1 MKTCFF
7 VLAVVIALLFICF
20 GIGYAFVF
28 LIIRRQGTLQSPET
42 GAESSELLEPTGNA
56 LWAYNIPKFKP
67 FRELLFESADIISFD
82 GLRLHADFLRGE
94 PGTKVTMIFCHGYKS
109 EAAFDF
115 AAMYDFYR
123 SLGYNLVYLNMRAHG
138 KSEGKY
144 IGFGALDRFDVQMW
158 TKKIAELFPDTS
170 IFLHGMSMGAA
181 SILQS
186 ADLELDPA
194 VCGIIAD
201 CGFSS
206 TNEVFRNLVGGLY
219 HLPATPFVDIF
230 EAVNRMT
237 AGYGFSDADS
247 VRSMEKSRL
256 PLAYICG
263 DCDRYVPLDMAMRIY
278 NACVQDKVL
287 LIAIGAGHAASF
299 MTENE
304 KYKNLITEFINTH
317 RKEDE

>member
-1 MKTCFF
+1 MKIGFF
-7 VLAVVIALLFICF
+7 VLAAVIALLFICF

-67 FRELLFESADIISFD
+67 FRELPFESADIISFD

-138 KSEGKY
+138 KSGGKY
-144 IGFGALDRFDVQMW
+144 IGFGVLDRFDVQSW
-158 TKKIAELFPDTS
+158 AKKVAELFPDTS

-237 AGYGFSDADS
+237 AGYGFNDADS
-247 VRSMEKSRL
+247 VRSMGKSRL

-287 LIAIGAGHAASF
+287 LIAEGAGHAASF

-304 KYKNLITEFINTH
+304 KYRNLITEFINTH

>member
-1 MKTCFF
+1 MKTVII

-67 FRELLFESADIISFD
+67 FRELAFESADIISFD

-278 NACVQDKVL
+278 NSCVQDKVL
-287 LIAIGAGHAASF
+287 LIAKGAGHAASF

-304 KYKNLITEFINTH
+304 KYRNLITEFINTH

>member
-1 MKTCFF
+1 MKIGFF

-67 FRELLFESADIISFD
+67 FRELPFESADIISFD

-138 KSEGKY
+138 KSGGKY
-144 IGFGALDRFDVQMW
+144 IGFGVLDRFDVQSW
-158 TKKIAELFPDTS
+158 AKKVAELFPDTS

-237 AGYGFSDADS
+237 AGYGFTDADS

-278 NACVQDKVL
+278 NVCVQDKVL
-287 LIAIGAGHAASF
+287 LIAEGAGHAASF

-304 KYKNLITEFINTH
+304 KYRNLITEFINTH

>member
-1 MKTCFF
+1 MKIGFF

-20 GIGYAFVF
+20 GMGYAFVF

-67 FRELLFESADIISFD
+67 FRELPFESADIISFD

-138 KSEGKY
+138 KSGGKY
-144 IGFGALDRFDVQMW
+144 IGFGVLDRFDVQSW
-158 TKKIAELFPDTS
+158 AKKVAELFPDTS

-237 AGYGFSDADS
+237 AGYGFTDADS
-247 VRSMEKSRL
+247 VRSMERSRL

-287 LIAIGAGHAASF
+287 LIAEGAGHAASF

-304 KYKNLITEFINTH
+304 KYRNLITEFINTH

>member
-1 MKTCFF
+1 MKIGFF
-7 VLAVVIALLFICF
+7 VLAAVIALLFICF

-28 LIIRRQGTLQSPET
+28 LIIRRQDTLQSPET

-67 FRELLFESADIISFD
+67 FRELPFESADIISFD

-138 KSEGKY
+138 KSGGKY
-144 IGFGALDRFDVQMW
+144 IGFGVLDRFDVQSW
-158 TKKIAELFPDTS
+158 AKKVAELFPDTS

-237 AGYGFSDADS
+237 AGYGFTDADS

-287 LIAIGAGHAASF
+287 LIAEGAGHAASF

-304 KYKNLITEFINTH
+304 KYRDLITEFINTH

>member
-1 MKTCFF
+1 MKIGFF
-7 VLAVVIALLFICF
+7 VLAAVIALLFICF

-28 LIIRRQGTLQSPET
+28 LIIRRQDTLQSPET

-67 FRELLFESADIISFD
+67 FRKLPFESADIISFD

-138 KSEGKY
+138 KSGGKY
-144 IGFGALDRFDVQMW
+144 IGFGVLDRFDVQSW
-158 TKKIAELFPDTS
+158 AEKVAELFPDTS

-237 AGYGFSDADS
+237 AGYGFTDADS

-287 LIAIGAGHAASF
+287 LIAEGAGHAASF

-304 KYKNLITEFINTH
+304 KYRNLITEFINTH

>member
-1 MKTCFF
+1 MKIGFF

-20 GIGYAFVF
+20 GTGYAFVF

-67 FRELLFESADIISFD
+67 FRELPFESADIISFD

-94 PGTKVTMIFCHGYKS
+94 SGTKVTMIFCHGYKS

-138 KSEGKY
+138 KSGGKY
-144 IGFGALDRFDVQMW
+144 IGFGVLDRFDVQSW
-158 TKKIAELFPDTS
+158 AKKVAELFPDTS

-206 TNEVFRNLVGGLY
+206 TNEVFRNLVGSLY
-219 HLPATPFVDIF
+219 HLPATPFVDIS

-237 AGYGFSDADS
+237 AGYGFTDADS

-263 DCDRYVPLDMAMRIY
+263 DCDRYVPLNMAMRIY

-287 LIAIGAGHAASF
+287 LIAEGAGHAASF

>member
-1 MKTCFF
+1 MKIGFF

-28 LIIRRQGTLQSPET
+28 LIIRRQDTLQSPET

-67 FRELLFESADIISFD
+67 FRELPFESADIISFD

-138 KSEGKY
+138 KSGGKY
-144 IGFGALDRFDVQMW
+144 IGFGVLDRFDVQSW
-158 TKKIAELFPDTS
+158 AKKVAELFPDTS

-237 AGYGFSDADS
+237 AGYGFTDADS

-287 LIAIGAGHAASF
+287 LIAEGAGHAASF

-304 KYKNLITEFINTH
+304 KYRNLITEFINTH

>member
-1 MKTCFF
+1 MKIGFF
-7 VLAVVIALLFICF
+7 VLAAVIALLFICF

-67 FRELLFESADIISFD
+67 FRELPFESADIISFD

-138 KSEGKY
+138 KSGGKY
-144 IGFGALDRFDVQMW
+144 IGFGVLDRFDVQSW
-158 TKKIAELFPDTS
+158 AKKVAELFPDTS

-237 AGYGFSDADS
+237 AGYGFTDADS

-287 LIAIGAGHAASF
+287 LIAEGAGHAASF

>member
-1 MKTCFF
+1 MKISLF

-67 FRELLFESADIISFD
+67 FRELPFESADIISFD

-138 KSEGKY
+138 KSGGKY
-144 IGFGALDRFDVQMW
+144 IGFGVLDRFDVQSW
-158 TKKIAELFPDTS
+158 AKKVAELFPDTS

-237 AGYGFSDADS
+237 AGYGFTDADS
-247 VRSMEKSRL
+247 VRSMERSRL

-287 LIAIGAGHAASF
+287 LIAEGAGHAASF

-304 KYKNLITEFINTH
+304 KYRNLITEFINTH

>member
-1 MKTCFF
+1 MKIGFF
-7 VLAVVIALLFICF
+7 VLAAVIALLFICF

-67 FRELLFESADIISFD
+67 FRELPFESADIISFD

-138 KSEGKY
+138 KSGGKY
-144 IGFGALDRFDVQMW
+144 IGFGVLDRFDVQSW
-158 TKKIAELFPDTS
+158 AKKVAELFPDTS

-237 AGYGFSDADS
+237 AGYGFTDADS
-247 VRSMEKSRL
+247 VRSMERSRL

-287 LIAIGAGHAASF
+287 LIAEGAGHAASF

-304 KYKNLITEFINTH
+304 KYRNLITEFINTH

>member
-1 MKTCFF
+1 
-7 VLAVVIALLFICF
+7 
-20 GIGYAFVF
+20 
-28 LIIRRQGTLQSPET
+28 
-42 GAESSELLEPTGNA
+42 
-56 LWAYNIPKFKP
+56 
-67 FRELLFESADIISFD
+67 
-82 GLRLHADFLRGE
+82 
-94 PGTKVTMIFCHGYKS
+94 
-109 EAAFDF
+109 
-115 AAMYDFYR
+115 
-123 SLGYNLVYLNMRAHG
+123 
-138 KSEGKY
+138 
-144 IGFGALDRFDVQMW
+144 
-158 TKKIAELFPDTS
+158 
-170 IFLHGMSMGAA
+170 MGAA

-237 AGYGFSDADS
+237 AGYGFTDADS

-287 LIAIGAGHAASF
+287 LIAEGAGHAASF

-304 KYKNLITEFINTH
+304 KYRNLITEFINTH

>member
-1 MKTCFF
+1 MKIGFF
-7 VLAVVIALLFICF
+7 VLAAVIALLFICF

-67 FRELLFESADIISFD
+67 FRELPFESADIISFD

-138 KSEGKY
+138 KSGGKY
-144 IGFGALDRFDVQMW
+144 IGFGVLDRFDVQSW
-158 TKKIAELFPDTS
+158 AKKVAELFPDTS

-237 AGYGFSDADS
+237 AGYGFTDADS

-263 DCDRYVPLDMAMRIY
+263 ECDRYVPLDMAMRIY

-287 LIAIGAGHAASF
+287 LIAEGAGHAASF

-304 KYKNLITEFINTH
+304 KYRNLITEFINTH

>member
-1 MKTCFF
+1 MKIGFF
-7 VLAVVIALLFICF
+7 VLAAVIALLFICF

-67 FRELLFESADIISFD
+67 FRELPFESADIISFD

-138 KSEGKY
+138 KSGGKY
-144 IGFGALDRFDVQMW
+144 IGFGVLDRFDVQSW
-158 TKKIAELFPDTS
+158 AKKVAELFPDTS

-237 AGYGFSDADS
+237 AGYGFTDADS

-287 LIAIGAGHAASF
+287 LIAEGAGHAASF
-299 MTENE
+299 MMENE
-304 KYKNLITEFINTH
+304 KYRNLIMEFINTH

>member
-1 MKTCFF
+1 MKTVII

-28 LIIRRQGTLQSPET
+28 LIIRRQDTLQSPET

-67 FRELLFESADIISFD
+67 FRELPFESADIISFD

-138 KSEGKY
+138 KSGGKY
-144 IGFGALDRFDVQMW
+144 IGFGVLDRFDVQSW
-158 TKKIAELFPDTS
+158 AKKVAELFPDTS

-237 AGYGFSDADS
+237 AGYGFTDADS

-287 LIAIGAGHAASF
+287 LIAEGAGHAASF

-304 KYKNLITEFINTH
+304 KYRDLITEFINTH

>member
-1 MKTCFF
+1 MKIGFF
-7 VLAVVIALLFICF
+7 VLAAVIALLFICF

-28 LIIRRQGTLQSPET
+28 LIIRRQDTLQSPET

-67 FRELLFESADIISFD
+67 FRELPFESADIISFD

-138 KSEGKY
+138 KSGGKY
-144 IGFGALDRFDVQMW
+144 IGFGVLDRFDVQSW
-158 TKKIAELFPDTS
+158 AKKVAELFPNTS

-237 AGYGFSDADS
+237 AGYGFTDADS
-247 VRSMEKSRL
+247 VRSMERSRL

-287 LIAIGAGHAASF
+287 LIAEGAGHAASF

-304 KYKNLITEFINTH
+304 KYRNLITEFINTH
-317 RKEDE
+317 RKEDG

>member
-1 MKTCFF
+1 MKTVII

-28 LIIRRQGTLQSPET
+28 LIIRRQDTLQSPET

-67 FRELLFESADIISFD
+67 FRELPFESANIISFD

-138 KSEGKY
+138 KSGGKY
-144 IGFGALDRFDVQMW
+144 IGFGVLDRFDVQSW
-158 TKKIAELFPDTS
+158 AKKVAELFPNTS

-287 LIAIGAGHAASF
+287 LIAEGAGHAASF

-304 KYKNLITEFINTH
+304 KYRNLITEFINTH

>member
-1 MKTCFF
+1 MKTVII

-28 LIIRRQGTLQSPET
+28 LIIRRQSTLQSPET

-67 FRELLFESADIISFD
+67 FRELPFESADIISFD

-158 TKKIAELFPDTS
+158 TKKLAELFPDTS

-219 HLPATPFVDIF
+219 HLPATPLVDIF

-287 LIAIGAGHAASF
+287 LIAKGAGHAASF

-304 KYKNLITEFINTH
+304 KYRNLITEFINTH

>member
-1 MKTCFF
+1 
-7 VLAVVIALLFICF
+7 
-20 GIGYAFVF
+20 
-28 LIIRRQGTLQSPET
+28 
-42 GAESSELLEPTGNA
+42 
-56 LWAYNIPKFKP
+56 
-67 FRELLFESADIISFD
+67 
-82 GLRLHADFLRGE
+82 
-94 PGTKVTMIFCHGYKS
+94 MIFCHGYKS

-138 KSEGKY
+138 KSGGKY
-144 IGFGALDRFDVQMW
+144 IGFGVLDRFDVQSW
-158 TKKIAELFPDTS
+158 AKKVAELFPDTS

-237 AGYGFSDADS
+237 AGYGFTDADS

-287 LIAIGAGHAASF
+287 LIAEGAGHAASF

-304 KYKNLITEFINTH
+304 KYRNLITEFINTH

>member
-1 MKTCFF
+1 MKTVII
-7 VLAVVIALLFICF
+7 VLEVVIALLFICF

-67 FRELLFESADIISFD
+67 FRELPFESADIISFD

-170 IFLHGMSMGAA
+170 IFLHGMSTGAA

-278 NACVQDKVL
+278 NACAQDKVL
-287 LIAIGAGHAASF
+287 LIAKGAGHAASF

-304 KYKNLITEFINTH
+304 KYRNLITEFINTH

>member
-1 MKTCFF
+1 MKIGFF
-7 VLAVVIALLFICF
+7 VLAAVIALLFICF

-67 FRELLFESADIISFD
+67 FRELPFESADIISFD

-138 KSEGKY
+138 KSGGKY
-144 IGFGALDRFDVQMW
+144 IGFGVLDRFDVQSW
-158 TKKIAELFPDTS
+158 AKKVAELFPDTS

-237 AGYGFSDADS
+237 AGYGFTDADS
-247 VRSMEKSRL
+247 VRSMERSRL

-287 LIAIGAGHAASF
+287 LIAEGAGHAASF

>member
-1 MKTCFF
+1 MKIGFF

-20 GIGYAFVF
+20 GMGYAFVF

-67 FRELLFESADIISFD
+67 FRELPFESADIISFD

-138 KSEGKY
+138 KSGGKY
-144 IGFGALDRFDVQMW
+144 IGFGVLDRFDVQSW
-158 TKKIAELFPDTS
+158 AKKVAELFPDTS

-237 AGYGFSDADS
+237 AGYGFTDADS
-247 VRSMEKSRL
+247 VRSMGKSRL

-287 LIAIGAGHAASF
+287 LIAEGAGHAASF

-304 KYKNLITEFINTH
+304 KYRNLITEFINTH

>member
-1 MKTCFF
+1 MKISLF

-67 FRELLFESADIISFD
+67 FRELPFESADIISFD

-138 KSEGKY
+138 KSGGKY
-144 IGFGALDRFDVQMW
+144 IGFGVLDRFDVQSW
-158 TKKIAELFPDTS
+158 AKKVAELFPDTS

-237 AGYGFSDADS
+237 AGYGFTDADS

-287 LIAIGAGHAASF
+287 LIAEGAGHAASF

-304 KYKNLITEFINTH
+304 KYRNLITEFINTH

>member
-1 MKTCFF
+1 MKIGFF

-67 FRELLFESADIISFD
+67 FRELPFESADIISSD

-138 KSEGKY
+138 KSGGKY
-144 IGFGALDRFDVQMW
+144 IGFGVLDRFDVQSW
-158 TKKIAELFPDTS
+158 AKKVAELFPDTS

-237 AGYGFSDADS
+237 AGYGFTDADS

-287 LIAIGAGHAASF
+287 LIAEGAGHAASF

-304 KYKNLITEFINTH
+304 KYRNLITEFINTH

>member
-1 MKTCFF
+1 MKIGFF

-67 FRELLFESADIISFD
+67 FRELPFESADIISFD

-138 KSEGKY
+138 KSGGKY
-144 IGFGALDRFDVQMW
+144 IGFGVLDRFDVQSW
-158 TKKIAELFPDTS
+158 AKKVAELFPDTS

-237 AGYGFSDADS
+237 AGYGFTDADS
-247 VRSMEKSRL
+247 VRSMERSRL

-287 LIAIGAGHAASF
+287 LIAEGAGHAASF

-304 KYKNLITEFINTH
+304 KYRNLITEFINTH

>member
-1 MKTCFF
+1 MKIGFF
-7 VLAVVIALLFICF
+7 VLAAVIALLFICF

-67 FRELLFESADIISFD
+67 FSELPFESADIVSFD

-138 KSEGKY
+138 KSGGKY
-144 IGFGALDRFDVQMW
+144 IGFGVLDRFDVQSW
-158 TKKIAELFPDTS
+158 AKKVAELFPDTS

-237 AGYGFSDADS
+237 AGYGFTDADS

-287 LIAIGAGHAASF
+287 LIAEGAGHAASF

-304 KYKNLITEFINTH
+304 KYRNLITEFINTH

>member
-1 MKTCFF
+1 MKIGFF

-138 KSEGKY
+138 KSGGKY
-144 IGFGALDRFDVQMW
+144 IGFGVLDRFDVQSW
-158 TKKIAELFPDTS
+158 AKKVAELFPDTS

-237 AGYGFSDADS
+237 AGYGFTDADS

-287 LIAIGAGHAASF
+287 LIAEGAGHAASF

-304 KYKNLITEFINTH
+304 KYRNLITEFINTH

>member
-138 KSEGKY
+138 KSGGKY
-144 IGFGALDRFDVQMW
+144 IGFGVLDRFDVQSW
-158 TKKIAELFPDTS
+158 AKKVAELFPDTS

-237 AGYGFSDADS
+237 AGYGFTDADS
-247 VRSMEKSRL
+247 VRSMERSRL

-287 LIAIGAGHAASF
+287 LIAEGAGHAASF

-304 KYKNLITEFINTH
+304 KYRNLITEFINTH

>member
-1 MKTCFF
+1 MKTGFF

-67 FRELLFESADIISFD
+67 FRELPFESADIISFD

-138 KSEGKY
+138 KSGGKY
-144 IGFGALDRFDVQMW
+144 IGFGVLDRFDVQSW
-158 TKKIAELFPDTS
+158 AKKVAELFPDTS

-237 AGYGFSDADS
+237 AGYGFTDADS
-247 VRSMEKSRL
+247 VRSMERSRL

-287 LIAIGAGHAASF
+287 LIAEGAGHAASF

-304 KYKNLITEFINTH
+304 KYRNLITEFINTH

>member
-1 MKTCFF
+1 MKIGFF

-67 FRELLFESADIISFD
+67 FRELPFESADIISFD

-138 KSEGKY
+138 KSGGKY
-144 IGFGALDRFDVQMW
+144 IGFGVLDRFDVQFW
-158 TKKIAELFPDTS
+158 AKKVAELFPNTS

-237 AGYGFSDADS
+237 AGYGFTDADS

-287 LIAIGAGHAASF
+287 LIAEGAGHAASF

-304 KYKNLITEFINTH
+304 KYRNLITEFINTH

>member
-1 MKTCFF
+1 MKIGFF
-7 VLAVVIALLFICF
+7 VLAAVIALLFICF

-67 FRELLFESADIISFD
+67 FRELPFESADIISFD

-138 KSEGKY
+138 KSGGKY
-144 IGFGALDRFDVQMW
+144 IGFGVLDRFDVQSW
-158 TKKIAELFPDTS
+158 AKKVAELFPDTS

-237 AGYGFSDADS
+237 AGYGFTDADS

-287 LIAIGAGHAASF
+287 LIAEGAGHAASF

-304 KYKNLITEFINTH
+304 KYRDLITEFINTH

>member
-1 MKTCFF
+1 MKTVII

-67 FRELLFESADIISFD
+67 FRELPFESADIISFD
-82 GLRLHADFLRGE
+82 GLSLHADFLRGE

-186 ADLELDPA
+186 ADLELDPH

-219 HLPATPFVDIF
+219 RLPATPFVDIF

-287 LIAIGAGHAASF
+287 LIAKGAGHAASF

>member
-1 MKTCFF
+1 MKTYFF

-28 LIIRRQGTLQSPET
+28 LIIRRQDTLQSPET

-138 KSEGKY
+138 KSGGKY
-144 IGFGALDRFDVQMW
+144 IGFGVLDRFDVQSW
-158 TKKIAELFPDTS
+158 AKKVAELFPDTS

-237 AGYGFSDADS
+237 AGYGFTDADS
-247 VRSMEKSRL
+247 VRSMERSRL

-287 LIAIGAGHAASF
+287 LIAEGAGHAASF

-304 KYKNLITEFINTH
+304 KYRNLITEFINTH

>member
-1 MKTCFF
+1 MKIGFF

-67 FRELLFESADIISFD
+67 FRELPFESADIISFD
-82 GLRLHADFLRGE
+82 GLRLHADFLRGG

-138 KSEGKY
+138 KSGGKY
-144 IGFGALDRFDVQMW
+144 IGFGVLDRFDVQSW
-158 TKKIAELFPDTS
+158 AKKVAELFPDTS

-237 AGYGFSDADS
+237 AGYGFTDADS

-287 LIAIGAGHAASF
+287 LIAEGAGHAASF

-304 KYKNLITEFINTH
+304 KYRNLITEFINTH

>member
-67 FRELLFESADIISFD
+67 FRELPFESADIISFD

-138 KSEGKY
+138 KSGGKY
-144 IGFGALDRFDVQMW
+144 IGFGVLDRFDVQSW
-158 TKKIAELFPDTS
+158 AKKVAELFPDTS

-237 AGYGFSDADS
+237 AGYGFTDADS

-287 LIAIGAGHAASF
+287 LIAEGAGHAASF

-304 KYKNLITEFINTH
+304 KYRNLITEFINTH

>member
-1 MKTCFF
+1 MKISLF

-67 FRELLFESADIISFD
+67 FRELPFESADIISFD

-138 KSEGKY
+138 KSGGKY
-144 IGFGALDRFDVQMW
+144 IGFGVLDRFDVQSW
-158 TKKIAELFPDTS
+158 AKKVAELFPDTS

-237 AGYGFSDADS
+237 AGYGFTDADS
-247 VRSMEKSRL
+247 VRSMERSRL

-287 LIAIGAGHAASF
+287 LIAEGAGHAASF

>member
-1 MKTCFF
+1 MKIGFF

-67 FRELLFESADIISFD
+67 FRELPFESADIISFD

-138 KSEGKY
+138 KSGGKY
-144 IGFGALDRFDVQMW
+144 IGFGVLDRFDVQSW
-158 TKKIAELFPDTS
+158 AKKVAELFPDTS

-237 AGYGFSDADS
+237 AGYGFTDADS

-287 LIAIGAGHAASF
+287 LIAEGAGHAASF

>member
-1 MKTCFF
+1 MKIGFF
-7 VLAVVIALLFICF
+7 VLAAVIALLFICF

-67 FRELLFESADIISFD
+67 FRELPFESADIISFD

-138 KSEGKY
+138 KSGGKY
-144 IGFGALDRFDVQMW
+144 IGFGVLDRFDVQSW
-158 TKKIAELFPDTS
+158 AKKVAELFPDTS

-237 AGYGFSDADS
+237 AGYDFTDADS

-287 LIAIGAGHAASF
+287 LIAEGAGHAASF

-304 KYKNLITEFINTH
+304 KYRNLITEFINTH